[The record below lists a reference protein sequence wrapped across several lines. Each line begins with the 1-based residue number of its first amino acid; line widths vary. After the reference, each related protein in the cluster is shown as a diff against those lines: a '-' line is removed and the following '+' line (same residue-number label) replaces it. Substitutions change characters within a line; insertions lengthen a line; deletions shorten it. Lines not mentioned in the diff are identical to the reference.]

1 MSSHVRERERQT
13 QRQTQRQRQTQTQTG
28 RHTGSRERMQHKWE
42 VKEEL
47 KSSGMSVGRY
57 TLCFSVLCVYPCQ
70 PLPPPIACCRKSS
83 FPVLVVAPTCTGDS
97 SGKSQR
103 NPANSRPGAQ
113 NIGPNG
119 LDCCAT
125 ATRSCLRAARRPPA
139 RWLPLVRRR
148 VRSERVVLQP
158 NMCSRHPPIGDSC
171 LSCEAPVA
179 GAHTRRSAWQRCID
193 RGRSDLCSVRQ
204 HGRCGRFSC
213 VQGAQLAQRPPASPS
228 SAGGAPSAVP
238 TVPWIPCHEYDISCV
253 RPAGLNLCRRLQAIG
268 SSRRRLVLCRSLPM
282 QGFGF
287 NARRRRRLFRFWGML
302 FRGRP
307 EGPPSEA
314 GRGGAWWCRD
324 RRAGA
329 EASIL
334 ER

>member
-1 MSSHVRERERQT
+1 MSSHVRERERQ
-13 QRQTQRQRQTQTQTG
+13 RQTQTQTQTG

-103 NPANSRPGAQ
+103 YPANSRPGAQ
-113 NIGPNG
+113 NIGLNG

-125 ATRSCLRAARRPPA
+125 ATRSCLRAARRPQA
-139 RWLPLVRRR
+139 RWLPLVRRW

-213 VQGAQLAQRPPASPS
+213 VQGAQLAQRPPARPS
-228 SAGGAPSAVP
+228 SAGAG
-238 TVPWIPCHEYDISCV
+238 H
-253 RPAGLNLCRRLQAIG
+253 RPFQLCPG
-268 SSRRRLVLCRSLPM
+268 STEP
-282 QGFGF
+282 GF
-287 NARRRRRLFRFWGML
+287 
-302 FRGRP
+302 
-307 EGPPSEA
+307 
-314 GRGGAWWCRD
+314 
-324 RRAGA
+324 
-329 EASIL
+329 I
-334 ER
+334 

>member
-1 MSSHVRERERQT
+1 MSSQVRERE
-13 QRQTQRQRQTQTQTG
+13 RQTQTQTG

-70 PLPPPIACCRKSS
+70 PFPPPIACCRKSS

-103 NPANSRPGAQ
+103 NPADSRPGAQ

-125 ATRSCLRAARRPPA
+125 ATRSCPRAARRPPA
-139 RWLPLVRRR
+139 RWRPLVRRR

-213 VQGAQLAQRPPASPS
+213 VQGAQLAQAIACASVV
-228 SAGGAPSAVP
+228 GGCTIGRSNCALDSIEPGANI
-238 TVPWIPCHEYDISCV
+238 TCV

-268 SSRRRLVLCRSLPM
+268 SSRRRLVLCRSLPKVLGSM
-282 QGFGF
+282 PAAASAFLGNGAR
-287 NARRRRRLFRFWGML
+287 NACFFDAARSAEGRRPG
-302 FRGRP
+302 
-307 EGPPSEA
+307 
-314 GRGGAWWCRD
+314 GGAWCMVHLHGGG
-324 RRAGA
+324 AGLHPRTA
-329 EASIL
+329 V
-334 ER
+334 RH